1 MGNPTRAVIL
11 NSSLYRHALMESITT
26 SDGKRRFGCALGSST
41 LDAGFPKS
49 NTEVD
54 VRSDANIMMVKKV
67 VPSII
72 YSR

>member
-1 MGNPTRAVIL
+1 
-11 NSSLYRHALMESITT
+11 MESITT

-49 NTEVD
+49 NPEVD
-54 VRSDANIMMVKKV
+54 VRSDANIMMVKKI
-67 VPSII
+67 VPSTI